1 MKRIAVAIASTAAS
15 VALIAPMPALAEPA
29 TNGADRPDD
38 TPCETWTHIDPSQHV
53 RTSEREVAHV
63 EGTFAFTQNDLTPNT
78 VIASVFNK
86 GAAALC
92 DAATEL
98 TVSAP
103 ADWSI
108 AVTGDVAHP
117 FEATIEQL
125 ESGDATSTVMGC
137 ACASNGAGGLA
148 AINAKIDGIPLAAV
162 IDRAQPLDDA
172 ASARLICEDGHEIAL
187 PLPYIMQRKAVI
199 ATEINDESLSASVGG
214 TNQLWID
221 STAAKYFARNIVEI
235 RVEGREVEAPG
246 IQAET
251 PGEYANR
258 PNVGITASA
267 S

>member
-1 MKRIAVAIASTAAS
+1 MKRIAVAIAGTAAS
-15 VALIAPMPALAEPA
+15 VALIAPMSALAEPA
-29 TNGADRPDD
+29 TNDTDRSSDN
-38 TPCETWTHIDPSQHV
+38 PCATWTRVDPSQHV
-53 RTSEREVAHV
+53 STNEREVARV
-63 EGTFAFTQNDLTPNT
+63 EGAFAFTQNDLTPNT

-103 ADWSI
+103 TDWSI

-125 ESGDATSTVMGC
+125 ASEDATSTVMGC

-162 IDRAQPLDDA
+162 IDQAQPLDDA
-172 ASARLICEDGHEIAL
+172 ASVRLVCEDGHEIAL

-199 ATEINDESLSASVGG
+199 ATEINDEDLSASVGG

-235 RVEGREVEAPG
+235 RVESRDVDNPDA
-246 IQAET
+246 QTAA